1 MSQTPNSEGSPLTTG
16 SEGSPNSPPTSK
28 MYPFVSNHPTTHSS
42 YSTMPGF
49 SGLDDKS
56 CSSRYTES
64 VMNSYPPMG
73 VPGSA
78 SIAQFYQQAAAVSAA
93 SAGVGVDSLGSAC
106 SQLSSSVG
114 AGQSGLPDISRH
126 PWLVTASQS
135 ALQKFASTDW
145 MSNPFD
151 RVVCGD
157 FSGPNGCPRRRG
169 RQTYTRFQTLELE
182 KEFHFNHYLTRRR
195 RIEIAHALCLTERQ
209 IKIWFQNRRMKLKKE
224 LRAVKEINEQ
234 ARREREEQ
242 DKMKNESLKS
252 AQQHHSQ
259 KQQEQTIVGSQQ
271 SSGGGSASL
280 GSHLHHPSIVA
291 QNDLKLGLGSMGV
304 GVGGNLSMMGGLDNK
319 TNQDILKAVMQH
331 NKSANLSTRD
341 IVGSI

>member
-1 MSQTPNSEGSPLTTG
+1 
-16 SEGSPNSPPTSK
+16 

-56 CSSRYTES
+56 CSRYTDS

-93 SAGVGVDSLGSAC
+93 SAGVDSLGSAC
-106 SQLSSSVG
+106 SQLSSSVAG
-114 AGQSGLPDISRH
+114 GQSGLPDITRH

-135 ALQKFASTDW
+135 ALQKFASTGISSLENYW

-157 FSGPNGCPRRRG
+157 FAGPNGCPRRRG

-242 DKMKNESLKS
+242 DKMKNDSLKS

-259 KQQEQTIVGSQQ
+259 KQHSAEQSLVGSQQ
-271 SSGGGSASL
+271 SQSGGGGGGGNPGGPGAGTNGSSL

-291 QNDLKLGLGSMGV
+291 SQNDLKLGLGGMGV

-319 TNQDILKAVMQH
+319 TNQDILKAR
-331 NKSANLSTRD
+331 KPEY
-341 IVGSI
+341 

>member
-1 MSQTPNSEGSPLTTG
+1 
-16 SEGSPNSPPTSK
+16 
-28 MYPFVSNHPTTHSS
+28 MYPFVSNHPTTHTS

-56 CSSRYTES
+56 CSSRYTDS

-114 AGQSGLPDISRH
+114 GGQSGLPDITRH

-157 FSGPNGCPRRRG
+157 FAGPNGCPRRRG

-259 KQQEQTIVGSQQ
+259 KQNQQDHTIVGSQQ
-271 SSGGGSASL
+271 SSNGTGNGAGAGGAGGAGSGGGGSTGSL

-291 QNDLKLGLGSMGV
+291 QNDLKLGLGGMGV

-331 NKSANLSTRD
+331 NKRWD
-341 IVGSI
+341 

>member
-1 MSQTPNSEGSPLTTG
+1 
-16 SEGSPNSPPTSK
+16 
-28 MYPFVSNHPTTHSS
+28 MYPFVSNHPNTHTS

-56 CSSRYTES
+56 CSSRYTDS

-114 AGQSGLPDISRH
+114 GGQSGLPDITRH

-157 FSGPNGCPRRRG
+157 FAGPNGCPRRRG

-259 KQQEQTIVGSQQ
+259 KQSQQEHTIVGSQQ
-271 SSGGGSASL
+271 SSNGTGTGGSAGGGGGGGSGGGGTGSH
-280 GSHLHHPSIVA
+280 GSHLHHPSIVS
-291 QNDLKLGLGSMGV
+291 QNDLKLGLGGMGV

-319 TNQDILKAVMQH
+319 TNQDILKAR
-331 NKSANLSTRD
+331 KLEY
-341 IVGSI
+341 

>member
-1 MSQTPNSEGSPLTTG
+1 
-16 SEGSPNSPPTSK
+16 
-28 MYPFVSNHPTTHSS
+28 MYPFVTNHPSSHTS

-56 CSSRYTES
+56 CSSRYTDS

-114 AGQSGLPDISRH
+114 GGQSGLPDITRH
-126 PWLVTASQS
+126 PWLVS
-135 ALQKFASTDW
+135 DW

-242 DKMKNESLKS
+242 DKMKNDSLKS
-252 AQQHHSQ
+252 AQQHHKQ
-259 KQQEQTIVGSQQ
+259 QQQEQTIVGSQQ
-271 SSGGGSASL
+271 TSGGGGGGGSTSL

-304 GVGGNLSMMGGLDNK
+304 GVGGNLSMMGAQ
-319 TNQDILKAVMQH
+319 T
-331 NKSANLSTRD
+331 
-341 IVGSI
+341 

>member
-1 MSQTPNSEGSPLTTG
+1 
-16 SEGSPNSPPTSK
+16 
-28 MYPFVSNHPTTHSS
+28 MYPFVSNHPTTHTS

-56 CSSRYTES
+56 CSSRYTDS

-114 AGQSGLPDISRH
+114 GGQSGLPDITRH
-126 PWLVTASQS
+126 PWLV
-135 ALQKFASTDW
+135 TDW

-157 FSGPNGCPRRRG
+157 FAGPNGCPRRRG

-242 DKMKNESLKS
+242 DKMKNDSLKS
-252 AQQHHSQ
+252 AQQHHNQ
-259 KQQEQTIVGSQQ
+259 KQQEHTVVSSQQ
-271 SSGGGSASL
+271 TSGGGAGGGSTSL

-304 GVGGNLSMMGGLDNK
+304 GVGGNLSMMGAQ
-319 TNQDILKAVMQH
+319 T
-331 NKSANLSTRD
+331 
-341 IVGSI
+341 

>member
-1 MSQTPNSEGSPLTTG
+1 
-16 SEGSPNSPPTSK
+16 
-28 MYPFVSNHPTTHSS
+28 MYPFVTNHPSSHTS

-56 CSSRYTES
+56 CSSRYTDS

-114 AGQSGLPDISRH
+114 GGQSGLPDITRH
-126 PWLVTASQS
+126 PWLVS
-135 ALQKFASTDW
+135 DW

-242 DKMKNESLKS
+242 DKMKNDSLKS
-252 AQQHHSQ
+252 AQQHHKQ
-259 KQQEQTIVGSQQ
+259 QQQQEQTIVGSQQ
-271 SSGGGSASL
+271 TSGGGGGGGSTSL

-304 GVGGNLSMMGGLDNK
+304 GVGGNLSMMGAQ
-319 TNQDILKAVMQH
+319 T
-331 NKSANLSTRD
+331 
-341 IVGSI
+341 

>member
-1 MSQTPNSEGSPLTTG
+1 
-16 SEGSPNSPPTSK
+16 
-28 MYPFVSNHPTTHSS
+28 MYPFVSNHPTTHTS

-56 CSSRYTES
+56 CSSRYTDS

-114 AGQSGLPDISRH
+114 GGQSGLPDITRH
-126 PWLVTASQS
+126 PWLV
-135 ALQKFASTDW
+135 TDW

-157 FSGPNGCPRRRG
+157 FAGPNGCPRRRG

-242 DKMKNESLKS
+242 DKMKNDSLKS

-259 KQQEQTIVGSQQ
+259 KQQQEQTIVGSQQ
-271 SSGGGSASL
+271 TSGSGGGGGSTSL

-304 GVGGNLSMMGGLDNK
+304 GVGGNLSMMGAQ
-319 TNQDILKAVMQH
+319 T
-331 NKSANLSTRD
+331 
-341 IVGSI
+341 

>member
-1 MSQTPNSEGSPLTTG
+1 
-16 SEGSPNSPPTSK
+16 
-28 MYPFVSNHPTTHSS
+28 MYPFVSNHPTTHAS

-56 CSSRYTES
+56 CSSLYLHYTTAAGAASSTTSSSSRYTDS

-114 AGQSGLPDISRH
+114 GGQSGLPDITRH
-126 PWLVTASQS
+126 PWLV
-135 ALQKFASTDW
+135 TDW

-242 DKMKNESLKS
+242 DKMKNDSLKS

-259 KQQEQTIVGSQQ
+259 KQQQEQTIVGSQQ
-271 SSGGGSASL
+271 TSGGGGGGGSTSL

-304 GVGGNLSMMGGLDNK
+304 GVGGNLSMMGAQ
-319 TNQDILKAVMQH
+319 T
-331 NKSANLSTRD
+331 
-341 IVGSI
+341 